1 MVSKWL
7 PSFLSN
13 CNYQNLSSLSPQSS
27 QPRFWRAFHKQL
39 TFNIQ
44 VLLPSQPLV
53 VIVVQ
58 SLSHVWLF
66 ANPWTAAHLAFLSF
80 TISWSLLKLMPIESV
95 MPSNHLI
102 LCCPLLLLSSIF
114 PSIRV
119 FSNES
124 AVRIRCLSFH
134 GEHGRRE
141 WQRMRWLDGITDSMG
156 MSLSKLRKMVKD
168 REAWHTAAHGV
179 AKSQIWLRDWT
190 TINIDSVI
198 AHFV

>member
-102 LCCPLLLLSSIF
+102 LCCSLLLLSSIF

-141 WQRMRWLDGITDSMG
+141 LQPVKQIQFYILPIQGTFVQYGSQYGTTKGAYSKVRTKGDKPALMLPPDTFFKPC
-156 MSLSKLRKMVKD
+156 SL
-168 REAWHTAAHGV
+168 
-179 AKSQIWLRDWT
+179 
-190 TINIDSVI
+190 
-198 AHFV
+198 

>member
-27 QPRFWRAFHKQL
+27 QPRFWRAFHKQFTL
-39 TFNIQ
+39 NIQ

-58 SLSHVWLF
+58 SLSRVWLF

-80 TISWSLLKLMPIESV
+80 IISWSLLKLVSIESV

-102 LCCPLLLLSSIF
+102 LCRPLLLLSSIF
-114 PSIRV
+114 PGIRV

-124 AVRIRCLSFH
+124 AVCISAFL
-134 GEHGRRE
+134 
-141 WQRMRWLDGITDSMG
+141 SMG
-156 MSLSKLRKMVKD
+156 NTGEGNSNQWNRSSS
-168 REAWHTAAHGV
+168 TS
-179 AKSQIWLRDWT
+179 SQCRGPLFSMEVSMGTQKEHAIKWEPKE
-190 TINIDSVI
+190 INL
-198 AHFV
+198 H

>member
-80 TISWSLLKLMPIESV
+80 TISWSLLKLMSIELV

-102 LCCPLLLLSSIF
+102 LCCPLFLLPSNLPASGSFLMSRLSASGAF
-114 PSIRV
+114 
-119 FSNES
+119 
-124 AVRIRCLSFH
+124 L
-134 GEHGRRE
+134 
-141 WQRMRWLDGITDSMG
+141 SMG
-156 MSLSKLRKMVKD
+156 NTGEGNSNQWNRSSSTSSQCRGPLFSMEVSMGPRKEHTVKW
-168 REAWHTAAHGV
+168 EP
-179 AKSQIWLRDWT
+179 KE
-190 TINIDSVI
+190 INL
-198 AHFV
+198 H